1 MFQSKIIMNRPIN
14 SSASFSFAS
23 KVKDYFLLI
32 KFTLSFTVVFSCVIC
47 YLLAPNIVNFD
58 ITMII
63 LLFIAG
69 LLITGSANAINQAAE
84 KDTDALMKSLFDSAY
99 GYVVFPNIG
108 KGAIGVG
115 GASGNG
121 IVYEKG
127 TMIGKASMKQVTIGF
142 QFGGQAYREVIF
154 FENKET
160 LDRFREDKIEFS
172 AEASAV
178 AATVGASANVKY
190 TNGVMIFTQ
199 LKGGLM
205 YEASVGGQ
213 KFNYTA
219 F

>member
-1 MFQSKIIMNRPIN
+1 MKK
-14 SSASFSFAS
+14 SF
-23 KVKDYFLLI
+23 FLLLI
-32 KFTLSFTVVFSCVIC
+32 QSAFLVSALSIYTGTAAQSNKDRVIIEDVDS
-47 YLLAPNIVNFD
+47 ARAE
-58 ITMII
+58 
-63 LLFIAG
+63 FIR
-69 LLITGSANAINQAAE
+69 
-84 KDTDALMKSLFDSAY
+84 TDALMNSLFESAY

-127 TMIGKASMKQVTIGF
+127 TMIGKAGMKQVTIGF

-154 FENKET
+154 FETKET
-160 LDRFREDKIEFS
+160 LDRFKEDKLEFS

-178 AATVGASANVKY
+178 AATVGASANAKY

-213 KFNYTA
+213 KFDYSA

>member
-1 MFQSKIIMNRPIN
+1 MKKT
-14 SSASFSFAS
+14 SF
-23 KVKDYFLLI
+23 V
-32 KFTLSFTVVFSCVIC
+32 
-47 YLLAPNIVNFD
+47 
-58 ITMII
+58 
-63 LLFIAG
+63 LFIQA
-69 LLITGSANAINQAAE
+69 LFLFSALGIWNCTSAQSTKDRVIIEDVDSARAE
-84 KDTDALMKSLFDSAY
+84 FIRTDLLMKSLFDSAY
-99 GYVVFPNIG
+99 GYVIFPNIG

-213 KFNYTA
+213 KFSYTA

>member
-1 MFQSKIIMNRPIN
+1 MKKTSFVLFIQALFLF
-14 SSASFSFAS
+14 SASGIWNRTSAQS
-23 KVKDYFLLI
+23 TKDR
-32 KFTLSFTVVFSCVIC
+32 VIIEDVDS
-47 YLLAPNIVNFD
+47 ARAE
-58 ITMII
+58 
-63 LLFIAG
+63 FIR
-69 LLITGSANAINQAAE
+69 
-84 KDTDALMKSLFDSAY
+84 TDLLMKSLFDSAY
-99 GYVVFPNIG
+99 GYVIFPNIG

-127 TMIGKASMKQVTIGF
+127 AMIGKASMKQVTIGF

-199 LKGGLM
+199 QKGGLM

-213 KFNYTA
+213 KFSYSA